1 MKYAVGAAALAAVT
15 TGPALAGGVE
25 RSNQSVS
32 ILFEQGTYVELGF
45 SRFDPDVSGSS
56 NSSGLGSGEMAP
68 GFSSY
73 SLAYKQDLGENI
85 AVALIVDEPV
95 GADVSYSG
103 TNNYPLGSTPPT
115 LTLDGANADVN
126 STGVT
131 ALLKYEFPSHFSLIG
146 GVRAIKTSGTVSLP
160 GVFNYALDSSTETNF
175 GYIVGVAWE
184 KPEIAARVALTYS
197 SSVTHDFEAHESFYN
212 PSTMSV
218 VDDMTDLETEVP
230 QSLTLEFQTG
240 IAADTLIFGSVRWVD
255 WSAFNISPEYYTGT
269 PNGLGLDPLVSY
281 EHDVITYN
289 LGLGRKFNE
298 NWSAAILV
306 GYEKHEGTYTGN
318 LGPTDGFRSIGLA
331 ATYTTGKVKV
341 TGGIR
346 YVEIGDA
353 KTEFGPDTTRFK
365 GNDGVGVGLRVG
377 YYF

>member
-56 NSSGLGSGEMAP
+56 NSSGLASGDMLP
-68 GFSSY
+68 GFNGA
-73 SLAYKQDLGENI
+73 SLAFKQDLGDN
-85 AVALIVDEPV
+85 ATVALILDEPI
-95 GADVSYSG
+95 GADVSYDS
-103 TNNYPLGSTPPT
+103 TNNYPLGSPT
-115 LTLDGANADVN
+115 TTLDGANADVN
-126 STGVT
+126 ATGVT
-131 ALLKYEFPSHFSLIG
+131 ALLRYELPSNVSLIG
-146 GVRAIKTSGTVSLP
+146 GLRAIRTSGTVSLP
-160 GVFNYALDSSTETNF
+160 GVGAYSLNSSTETDF
-175 GYIVGVAWE
+175 GYILGIAWE
-184 KPEIAARVALTYS
+184 KPEIAARVVLTYS
-197 SSVTHDFEAHESFYN
+197 SAIDHSFDTVETAGSSSFSNDLDVT
-212 PSTMSV
+212 
-218 VDDMTDLETEVP
+218 VP
-230 QSLTLEFQTG
+230 ESLTLEFQTG
-240 IAADTLIFGSVRWVD
+240 VAVDTLIFGSVRWVD
-255 WSAFNISPEYYTGT
+255 WTSFDITPDLYTGSVVR
-269 PNGLGLDPLVSY
+269 GGSLVDY
-281 EHDVITYN
+281 DHDVITYN
-289 LGLGRKFNE
+289 LGLGRKFND
-298 NWSAAILV
+298 NWSGAILF